1 MDKVIL
7 KNNPKFKAIYQDY
20 DWLYQKIIIE
30 GLSKEAVAKLCGAT
44 KRVIEKWA
52 NEKYKLNQKTR
63 QQIQTINKT
72 QGDIIIGSLLGDG
85 HIDKR
90 ETQPIFIVSHAEN
103 QKDYLYW
110 KYNILKNLCNKE
122 PSIISSKIKY
132 FNNKPYIC
140 QVSYRMITRIIDNLK
155 FYRSLSNINLI
166 NMINEI
172 SFSVFVLD
180 DGHRS
185 NKKIWK
191 ICLAS
196 YSEEEKEEMINVFKE
211 KFGIIGYFCKD
222 KRYMCFRVSCSKII
236 DEIILRNIPND
247 LDIIQYKII
256 KKMEVMPK
264 C

>member
-1 MDKVIL
+1 MDKIIL

-30 GLSKEAVAKLCGAT
+30 GLNKEAIARLCGAS
-44 KRVIEKWA
+44 KRVIEKWV

-63 QQIQTINKT
+63 QQIQTINKK
-72 QGDIIIGSLLGDG
+72 QEDIIIGSLLGDG

-90 ETQPIFIVSHAEN
+90 KTQPLFIVSHAEN

-132 FNNKPYIC
+132 FNDKPYIC
-140 QVSYRMITRIIDNLK
+140 QPSYRMTTRIIDELK
-155 FYRSLSNINLI
+155 FYRNLSSKDLI
-166 NMINEI
+166 NMINET
-172 SFSVFVLD
+172 SFSVFMLD

-185 NKKIWK
+185 NKKIWGV
-191 ICLAS
+191 CVAS
-196 YSEEEKEEMINVFKE
+196 YPEEEKLEMIDVFKE
-211 KFGIIGYFCKD
+211 KFEIVGYLCKD
-222 KRYMCFRVSCSKII
+222 TRYMNFRVPCSKII

-256 KKMEVMPK
+256 KKMGVMPK